1 MGQSLI
7 KNYLH
12 LVFSTKHRV
21 PFIDD
26 AIEEELHAYLGGIC
40 SRLGCPP
47 IRVGGYKD
55 HIHILCILSAK
66 IPLMKLMEEV
76 KGHSSKWIKTKG
88 HRYKNFYWQNGYAA
102 FSVNPRGV
110 ERVTKYIENQHAHHG
125 KNTFKEELIAFLREY
140 QIKFEER
147 YLWD

>member
-12 LVFSTKHRV
+12 LVFSTKHRA
-21 PFIDD
+21 PMID
-26 AIEEELHAYLGGIC
+26 AQIEEELHAYIGGIC
-40 SRLGCPP
+40 SRMGCTPL
-47 IRVGGYKD
+47 RVGGYTD
-55 HIHILCILSAK
+55 HVHILCILSAK

-88 HRYKNFYWQNGYAA
+88 ESYKNFYWQNGYAA

-110 ERVTKYIENQHAHHG
+110 DRVIEYIKNQHAHHG
-125 KNTFKEELIAFLREY
+125 KRSFKQELIAFLEEY
-140 QIKFEER
+140 QLKYDER